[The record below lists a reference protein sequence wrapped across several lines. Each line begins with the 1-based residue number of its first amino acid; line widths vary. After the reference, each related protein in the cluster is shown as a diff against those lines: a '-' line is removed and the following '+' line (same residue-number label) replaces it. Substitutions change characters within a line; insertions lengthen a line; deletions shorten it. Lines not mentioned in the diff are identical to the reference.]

1 MGGWENTRSGRH
13 GRPARRGVL
22 LLLLALG
29 VAAGMGFLCVRGA
42 AAGQGAGAAEGPVR
56 AHAASGPYAG
66 HAAHG
71 PAAGHAAHAA
81 CVSPYELPGCSP
93 LSHVTPAVLPAPPP
107 AVTAARPGPAPRALP
122 AATGPVRPP
131 GTLARAPDL
140 HALQVLR
147 T

>member
-1 MGGWENTRSGRH
+1 MGGWEHTRSGRH
-13 GRPARRGVL
+13 GRPARRGAL
-22 LLLLALG
+22 LLLLVLG
-29 VAAGMGFLCVRGA
+29 VAAGMGFLCVRG
-42 AAGQGAGAAEGPVR
+42 GADVPGARAAEGPVR
-56 AHAASGPYAG
+56 AY
-66 HAAHG
+66 AAHG
-71 PAAGHAAHAA
+71 PYDAHAT
-81 CVSPYELPGCSP
+81 CVAPHELPGCSP

-107 AVTAARPGPAPRALP
+107 AVAAAPPGPAPRALP

>member
-1 MGGWENTRSGRH
+1 MGGWEHTRSGRH
-13 GRPARRGVL
+13 GRPARRGAL

-29 VAAGMGFLCVRGA
+29 VAAGMGFLCVRG
-42 AAGQGAGAAEGPVR
+42 GTDGPGPRAAEGPVR
-56 AHAASGPYAG
+56 AY
-66 HAAHG
+66 AAHTAHDPSG
-71 PAAGHAAHAA
+71 AHAT
-81 CVSPYELPGCSP
+81 CVSPYEAPGCSP

-107 AVTAARPGPAPRALP
+107 AVTAARPGAAARALP
-122 AATGPVRPP
+122 AAPGPVRPP